1 MFCLRAHK
9 QRGTYTLAQVYLS
22 AIVQCISAFLNAC
35 YIARRNAI
43 TSPMLNQFEECV
55 EQFHTLRNVFTTS
68 GIRETISLPRQHALL
83 HFRLLIPLFGAP
95 NGLCSSITESRH
107 VKAVKKTWQRS
118 SRHKALRQMLQ
129 IISRLEN
136 MATARLKF
144 TENELMVGST
154 SEYTLYTVSQTQL
167 DDGVFESDSD
177 EDISESS
184 LDDSDAST
192 SAAVLVSFP
201 MDSNI
206 EGHSGDSD
214 CDMNTNNLLDSG
226 SELSDDEDV
235 CDVVAV
241 DDVVQDESLF
251 KLKVSDRAGEY

>member
-1 MFCLRAHK
+1 
-9 QRGTYTLAQVYLS
+9 
-22 AIVQCISAFLNAC
+22 
-35 YIARRNAI
+35 
-43 TSPMLNQFEECV
+43 
-55 EQFHTLRNVFTTS
+55 
-68 GIRETISLPRQHALL
+68 
-83 HFRLLIPLFGAP
+83 
-95 NGLCSSITESRH
+95 
-107 VKAVKKTWQRS
+107 
-118 SRHKALRQMLQ
+118 MLQ
-129 IISRLEN
+129 IISQLEN

-167 DDGVFESDSD
+167 DNGVFESDSD

-184 LDDSDAST
+184 LDDSDTST

-214 CDMNTNNLLDSG
+214 CDMNTNNLSDSG
-226 SELSDDEDV
+226 SELSDDKDV

-251 KLKVSDRAGEY
+251 ELKVSD